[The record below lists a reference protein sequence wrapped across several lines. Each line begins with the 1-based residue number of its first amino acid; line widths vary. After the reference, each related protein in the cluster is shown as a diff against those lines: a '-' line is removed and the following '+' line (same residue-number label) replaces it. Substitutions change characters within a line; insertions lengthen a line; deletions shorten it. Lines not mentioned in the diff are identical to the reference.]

1 MMLTALP
8 NILNQKGNALVRFFI
23 AGIRRTG
30 TGFIRTTLNNHPQ
43 VRCIGE
49 AFNFGDRFGKT
60 RGEKCE
66 DGYRQFINS
75 IAAGKARDLILRRN
89 TVESFLDQ
97 LYQPAA
103 EQKAVGFKLM
113 QKQSNKFPMVL
124 EYLRRHDTAVI
135 HVVRENVLKTLISRT
150 VKRATGQSHT
160 TKAMKKTPV
169 HLETSRLIKDMER
182 FEADNNRWPELC
194 AGMPY
199 LRVSYE
205 DFVANQD
212 VELTRMLDFLNV
224 EPIADLTSHFVKGNP
239 DNIRE
244 IIVNYDEVE
253 STLKDTRFEWCLK

>member
-1 MMLTALP
+1 MSSV
-8 NILNQKGNALVRFFI
+8 KFFI

-30 TGFIRTTLNNHPQ
+30 TGLIRTTLNNHPQ

-60 RGEKCE
+60 RGEKCD

-75 IAAGKARDLILRRN
+75 IPGGKTRDLLLRKQ
-89 TVESFLDQ
+89 TVDNFLDH
-97 LYQPAA
+97 LYEASENTEKKAA
-103 EQKAVGFKLM
+103 GFKLM
-113 QKQSNKFPMVL
+113 QKQSNEFPMVL
-124 EYLRRHDTAVI
+124 EYLRRHDARVI

-169 HLETSRLIKDMER
+169 RLEVNRLLKDLER
-182 FEADNNRWPELC
+182 YEADNNRWPQLC
-194 AGMPY
+194 ASMAY
-199 LRVSYE
+199 IRVTYE
-205 DFVANQD
+205 GFVANQD
-212 VELTRMLDFLNV
+212 EELSRMLTFLDV
-224 EPIADLTSHFVKGNP
+224 DPIVDLTSHFVKGNP

-253 STLKDTRFEWCLK
+253 NTLKNTRFEWCLK